1 VIAVGLPAILYFG
14 FWLLLSGHY
23 EPFYLALGA
32 LSSLAVAVTTRDLEL
47 ATTALRVV
55 PGFLAY
61 LPWLLVQIV
70 KANIEVVRVVLD
82 PRLPAD
88 PVVVR
93 VTTPL
98 RSPLGITT
106 LGNSITLT
114 PGTITLDVE
123 GQELVVHALTRAGA
137 GGVQSGAMDARI
149 ARIFPPGSA

>member
-1 VIAVGLPAILYFG
+1 VTSLGLSTGLYFG
-14 FWLLLSGHY
+14 FWLILSGHY
-23 EPFYLALGA
+23 EPFYLVLGA
-32 LSSLAVAVTTRDLEL
+32 LSSLAVALTTRDFEL
-47 ATTALRVV
+47 VSTTLRVV

-61 LPWLLVQIV
+61 LPWLVVEII
-70 KANIEVVRVVLD
+70 KANIDVVKVVLD

-98 RSPLGITT
+98 RSPLGIAT

-123 GQELVVHALTRAGA
+123 GQDLVVHALTPAGA
-137 GGVQSGAMDARI
+137 AGVRSGAMDARI
-149 ARIFPPGSA
+149 ARIFRPGTA